1 MSTPLDT
8 LGEKLRGL
16 VTGWTSYT
24 AFGSF
29 LLYLVGYLALRF
41 HLTALGVGTD
51 LAVLDERYLFTGAR
65 FVVYLV
71 STMPIVVLLA
81 LVVLGVVYVPFR
93 LMPKSA
99 RASLCALLTMG
110 SNPVLLTFAGIIL
123 SVLMIQVVMRQC
135 FFYSNL
141 LLGHSLSAGP
151 SWLAHLMR
159 NNALMSLFFSGLIA
173 GTVIPAAILFS
184 VYRSL
189 DERRSFKLLRGLLAF
204 LVAVQVLLLPVNYGV
219 LIVDKSLARVT
230 SIGTERVKEG
240 QQAWLVWDGKDDVTY
255 FQRNTDGSTPSLI
268 TVPHADAKQTE
279 IIGYDPIVS
288 VLNPKE
294 KEAANEH

>member
-1 MSTPLDT
+1 MTTPLDT
-8 LGEKLRGL
+8 LSERLREL
-16 VTGWTSYT
+16 ATGWTSYT

-29 LLYLVGYLALRF
+29 LLYAVGYLTLRF

-65 FVVYLV
+65 FMVYLV
-71 STMPIVVLLA
+71 SAVPIVILLA
-81 LVVLGVVYVPFR
+81 LVVLGIVYVPFR

-99 RASLCALLTMG
+99 RASLCALWTMQSHPFRLT
-110 SNPVLLTFAGIIL
+110 VAGIIL

-141 LLGHSLSAGP
+141 LFARSLPAEP
-151 SWLAHLMR
+151 SWLAHLMF
-159 NNALMSLFFSGLIA
+159 NNGLMSLFFSGLIA

-184 VYRSL
+184 LYGTL

-230 SIGTERVKEG
+230 SVGAERVGEG
-240 QQAWLVWDGKDDVTY
+240 QQAWLVWDGKDGVTY
-255 FQRNTDGSTPSLI
+255 FRRNTVGDIRSLI
-268 TVPHADAKQTE
+268 TVPRADAKQTE
-279 IIGYDPIVS
+279 ITGYDPIVS
-288 VLNPKE
+288 VLVPEREGGSK
-294 KEAANEH
+294 